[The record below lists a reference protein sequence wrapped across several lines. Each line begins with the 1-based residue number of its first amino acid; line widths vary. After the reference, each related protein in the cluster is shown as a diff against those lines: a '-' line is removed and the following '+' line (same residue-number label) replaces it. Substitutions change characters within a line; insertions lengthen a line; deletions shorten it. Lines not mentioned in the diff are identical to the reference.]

1 MVQARMPSLAFQGL
15 RVFVVDDDDSM
26 SWAIESELRVLGAET
41 KRAATVKQAFALFP
55 NFNPDIAICDLSF
68 PDGDGLELLKRWKQ
82 DVPAM
87 PVILIT
93 AHGAIDSAVTA
104 LRLGAFDYLQKP
116 FSMHV
121 LIAAVNRAAEVG
133 HLRRRL
139 SQYEGC
145 EKTVAPFTIVGDSHP
160 MRQLKR
166 MLERVAKSKADTVL
180 IYGESGSGK
189 ELAARAIHE
198 WSDHSKESFVE
209 INCASIPE
217 SLLESELFGFE
228 KGAFTDARERKL
240 GLFEIARSG
249 TVFLDEIGE
258 MPLKLQAKLLRVI
271 EYRRFKRLGGVKDI
285 EFKGRIVAAT
295 NRRLEEEVFEGNFR
309 DDLFFRLDVV
319 PLVVPPLRDRKE
331 DIPILVDYLL
341 TQIAK
346 QLEMRKC
353 TISQEALDEL
363 MKHSWRGN
371 VRELKN
377 ALQRTII
384 FHQQTHIDAEH
395 LELRHH
401 EMLKSNEREAIPS
414 SVENVRYIK
423 EGQSN
428 QQQQD
433 DARKS
438 SADATGIE
446 RATIVDD
453 NFVLPAKGISL
464 EFLERSVFQ
473 QALEMSRYNQ
483 TKAAQLLGI
492 SRHTF
497 RYRLEKFG
505 LLEPPV

>member
-1 MVQARMPSLAFQGL
+1 MIQEKMPNLAFQGL
-15 RVFVVDDDDSM
+15 KVIVVDDDDAI
-26 SWAIESELRVLGAET
+26 SWAIESELKVLGAET
-41 KRAATVKQAFALFP
+41 KRAATVTQAYELFP
-55 NFNPDIAICDLSF
+55 NFNPDIAICDLNF
-68 PDGDGLELLKRWKQ
+68 PDGDGLEILKRWKS
-82 DVPAM
+82 DEPSM
-87 PVILIT
+87 PIILIT
-93 AHGAIDSAVTA
+93 AHGAVDSAVTA

-139 SQYEGC
+139 SQYEGR
-145 EKTVAPFTIVGDSHP
+145 EKSVEPFTIVGDSQP
-160 MRQLKR
+160 MRKLRR
-166 MLERVAKSKADTVL
+166 MLDRVAKSKADTVL
-180 IYGESGSGK
+180 ICGESGSGK

-198 WSDHSKESFVE
+198 WSGHSQEPFVE

-217 SLLESELFGFE
+217 NLLESELFGFE

-258 MPLKLQAKLLRVI
+258 IPLKLQAKLLRVI
-271 EYRRFKRLGGVKDI
+271 EHRRFKRLGGTKDI

-331 DIPILVDYLL
+331 DIPVLVDYLL
-341 TQIAK
+341 AQIAK
-346 QLEMRKC
+346 HLEIGKC
-353 TISQEALDEL
+353 TISPEALSEL
-363 MKHSWRGN
+363 MNHPWRGN

-384 FHQQTHIDAEH
+384 FHQPTHIEAEH
-395 LELRHH
+395 LELRFH
-401 EMLKSNEREAIPS
+401 EPVIGSATLPT
-414 SVENVRYIK
+414 SV
-423 EGQSN
+423 
-428 QQQQD
+428 
-433 DARKS
+433 S
-438 SADATGIE
+438 SAKQTKHVQTNKCEEQGTLSTASDPYQSE
-446 RATIVDD
+446 RGVIVDN
-453 NFVLPAKGISL
+453 NFVLSAKGISL
-464 EFLERSVFQ
+464 ENLERSVFQ
-473 QALEMSRYNQ
+473 QALEMARYNQ

-505 LLEPPV
+505 LLEPPI